1 MKSHEG
7 PFLQY
12 LAQILII
19 VTEYT
24 PCTCPTGPNPL
35 CCAKHDV
42 VPKVANLGRPP
53 ICLMPLGGRHTLL
66 SVLCECMVEWIPE
79 SQPMWHSTLYSY
91 GAPSDFRPF
100 DKRALSCVTS
110 VFLALDV
117 SCFRLKDELSDRHY
131 SILKTALHFQYL
143 SYYGIAMCQ
152 ISFSLVIVIS
162 QEVCFLIKIC
172 LYES

>member
-1 MKSHEG
+1 MHMPHWAKSSLLCQTWCG
-7 PFLQY
+7 
-12 LAQILII
+12 AQSCEPWEASHMFDAIGWQAHS
-19 VTEYT
+19 VVCF
-24 PCTCPTGPNPL
+24 CTY
-35 CCAKHDV
+35 
-42 VPKVANLGRPP
+42 
-53 ICLMPLGGRHTLL
+53 
-66 SVLCECMVEWIPE
+66 MVEWIPG
-79 SQPMWHSTLYSY
+79 SQPMWHSTLYGY

-100 DKRALSCVTS
+100 DKRALSCATS
-110 VFLALDV
+110 VFLALDL